1 MTKLGIAA
9 RTMLTIT
16 LFAIAAWG
24 CTRTWDGKS
33 MTTLRAKLHNETQL
47 TEERIKE
54 QRIRN
59 EALRLENEILRIELC
74 MLMGNCK

>member
-1 MTKLGIAA
+1 MRRTGIAV
-9 RTMLTIT
+9 RTVITII
-16 LFAIAAWG
+16 LLAIAAYG

-59 EALRLENEILRIELC
+59 EALRLENEILRVELC
-74 MLMGNCK
+74 MLTGKCE